1 MYLLEYG
8 KLRAF
13 VAEVAYFVVAW
24 LDLDEKLDVLAGHVK
39 RVSRGGGDVGGFGL
53 FLLRTR
59 GRRERAVHAM
69 REVARLD
76 GPVGSRQPDFR
87 MGIGQYISVLPHLFG
102 LCYYFPCPRGRDSLS
117 SCRMSRLRVAC
128 LG

>member
-39 RVSRGGGDVGGFGL
+39 RVSRGGMFEVSGL
-53 FLLRTR
+53 FFYAIADGVSELFTR
-59 GRRERAVHAM
+59 CGRWR
-69 REVARLD
+69 
-76 GPVGSRQPDFR
+76 GSTGRSGLASP
-87 MGIGQYISVLPHLFG
+87 ISEWG
-102 LCYYFPCPRGRDSLS
+102 
-117 SCRMSRLRVAC
+117 
-128 LG
+128 